1 MSRIRFNSRQILM
14 RSMVPNV
21 EQSNAWFHEM
31 LGKTPEIDQIRP
43 GAPDGDWDS
52 DDPPER
58 KGE

>member
-1 MSRIRFNSRQILM
+1 
-14 RSMVPNV
+14 MVPNV